1 MAEYP
6 TEFEFDVLLKNGQ
19 VIHIRPIQPDDVER
33 EARFIRRVGP
43 ESAYFRFFNTKREL
57 SPAELAHFTNV
68 DYDDRMALIAT
79 VGDDMVA
86 VGRYDVLGEETA
98 ADGGKV
104 AEVAFLVEDS
114 HQQLGIGSRLLQDLT
129 VYART
134 RGITEFEAYVLAENV
149 GMMRLF
155 RNSGYRMTR
164 RLDEGIYRVEFP
176 LDYSR
181 EARQAEWEHEKRA
194 VAASLLPLFY
204 PSSVAVIGASRNP
217 TSIGGRLFANL
228 VDSGFTGSVHP
239 VNPGADEIH
248 GVATVASVAEID
260 GHVDLAVIT
269 VPAEHVR
276 QAVEDCGRAGVRGVV
291 IISAGFGEV
300 GNTDAEQELVTL
312 ARRYGMRLVGP
323 NCMGLLNADPTVSLN
338 VQFGPNFPPH
348 GNVAMSSQ
356 SGALGLAI
364 LEQTAELGIGISTF
378 VSVGNRADVSAN
390 DLLLYWEDDPA
401 TDVILLYT
409 ESFGN
414 PRRFGRL
421 ARQVTRKKPVVVVKA
436 GRSAAGAR
444 AAASH
449 TGSLA
454 NLDVA
459 VDALFRR
466 AGVIRT
472 NTLHEL
478 FEVTE
483 LLANQPLPTGR
494 RVAVLTNA
502 GGPGILAADALE
514 SHGLELPTFSEELQR
529 RLGAHLSGMAA
540 PHNPVDMIA
549 SAGPE
554 EYRRCLELLL
564 ESDEIDAVVAIYIPT
579 APEGTEEIVAAIR
592 ETVAEHP
599 SDKPTVGVFMGSL
612 ADDEHGSIPGSN
624 LPVFPFPESAA
635 RALASANRYREW
647 LDKDEGTLP
656 HFDDLD
662 AAAARGA
669 IRGAVRR
676 LGTDEGGW
684 LDSNEIRAVL
694 GAYGLPTVAERM
706 AHSEDE
712 AAAAADEI
720 DGPLVVKVVSPTAL
734 HKSDL
739 GGVVLDVEGSETVR
753 AAYRQVT
760 GAVDD
765 AAGVVIQQFVP
776 NGHEVII
783 GMTEDP
789 TFGPLIVFGL
799 GGIFVELMKDVAF
812 RINPLTDVD
821 ARDMMSE
828 VRSAQ
833 LLEGYRGG
841 TPGDLNALEEVLL
854 RLSVLVEQL
863 PEITEIDL
871 NPVKVLPPGE
881 GAVIVDA
888 RIRVRP
894 VTGIFLPSRK
904 DIPGRML

>member
-19 VIHIRPIQPDDVER
+19 VIHLRPIRPDDVER
-33 EARFIRRVGP
+33 EARFVRRVGR
-43 ESAYFRFFNTKREL
+43 ESSYFRFFNVRRDL
-57 SPAELAHFTNV
+57 SPAELEHFTNV

-86 VGRYDVLGEETA
+86 VGRYDVLDEDTA

-114 HQQLGIGSRLLQDLT
+114 YQQLGIGSRLLQDLT

-134 RGITEFEAYVLAENV
+134 RGITEFEAYVLAENI

-176 LDYSR
+176 LDYSH

-194 VAASLLPLFY
+194 VSASLLPLFY
-204 PSSVAVIGASRNP
+204 PSSVAVIGASRSP

-228 VDSGFTGSVHP
+228 VDSGFTGSIHP

-248 GVATVASVAEID
+248 GVPAVASVAEID
-260 GHVDLAVIT
+260 GHVDVAVIT
-269 VPAEHVR
+269 VPAQYVR
-276 QAVEDCGRAGVRGVV
+276 QVVEDCGRKGVRGLV
-291 IISAGFGEV
+291 IISAGFSEV
-300 GNTDAEQELVTL
+300 GNTDEEQEIVTL

-338 VQFGPNFPPH
+338 AQFGPNFPPY

-364 LEQTAELGIGISTF
+364 LEQTADLGIGISTF
-378 VSVGNRADVSAN
+378 VSVGNKADVSAN

-483 LLANQPLPTGR
+483 LLANQPLPGGP

-529 RLGAHLSGMAA
+529 QLGAHLSGMAA
-540 PHNPVDMIA
+540 PQNPVDMIA
-549 SAGPE
+549 SAGPQ

-564 ESDEIDAVVAIYIPT
+564 DSNEIDAVVAIYIPT
-579 APEGTEEIVAAIR
+579 APEGAEEIVTAVR
-592 ETVAEHP
+592 ETVAEHS

-612 ADDEHGSIPGSN
+612 ADDEYGSNPGAN

-656 HFDDLD
+656 HFDDLE
-662 AAAARGA
+662 AAAAQSA
-669 IRGAVRR
+669 IRSAVRR
-676 LGTDEGGW
+676 LGTDGGW
-684 LDSNEIRAVL
+684 LDSNEIRTVL
-694 GAYGLPTVAERM
+694 GAYGLPMVTERVAR
-706 AHSEDE
+706 SEDE
-712 AAAAADEI
+712 TAAAAAEI
-720 DGPLVVKVVSPTAL
+720 GGSLAVKVVSPSAL
-734 HKSDL
+734 HKSDI
-739 GGVVLDVEGSETVR
+739 GGVVLDVEGEEAVR

-760 GAVDD
+760 AVVDD
-765 AAGVVIQQFVP
+765 ATGVVIQQFVP
-776 NGHEVII
+776 DGHEVIV

-833 LLEGYRGG
+833 LLKGYRGG
-841 TPGDLNALEEVLL
+841 TPGDLDALEELLL
-854 RLSVLVEQL
+854 RLSMLVEQL
-863 PEITEIDL
+863 PEISEIDL
-871 NPVKVLPPGE
+871 NPVKVLPPGD
-881 GAVIVDA
+881 GAMIVDA